1 MVSLWLLACGF
12 LFVDINEAV
21 VYGVDVIINEKI
33 TGKNCGC
40 CIEISLKMF

>member
-21 VYGVDVIINEKI
+21 VYGGDSYINEKNYQ
-33 TGKNCGC
+33 KK
-40 CIEISLKMF
+40 LWLLY